1 MKSSTDEKP
10 SKNDVDGPATRE
22 RVLLEAARLF
32 RHHGYAATTLREVA
46 DAAGVKAGSIY
57 YHFESKEQILG
68 EVLDKG
74 ITIVADAV
82 RTRIGALPESAL
94 WRDRIAAGIEGHL
107 WGMLHYGD
115 FTSANIRIYGQ
126 IPTSAKNRHRVV
138 RRAYADYWD
147 RLFESAL
154 ASGELRPDTST
165 AMIRLFVIGAL
176 NWTVEWY
183 NPQRGSF
190 QDFSRQIT
198 AIVFDG
204 ILTHDKA

>member
-1 MKSSTDEKP
+1 MTIKP
-10 SKNDVDGPATRE
+10 RSDATSISAEAIDTRE
-22 RVLLEAARLF
+22 RILLEAARLL
-32 RHHGYAATTLREVA
+32 RRHGYAATTLREIA

-57 YHFESKEQILG
+57 YHFESKEEILG

-74 ITIVADAV
+74 ITIVANAV
-82 RTRIGALPESAL
+82 RARIEALPADAS

-115 FTSANIRIYGQ
+115 FTSANIRVYGQ
-126 IPTSAKNRHRVV
+126 IPTSAKNRHKIV

-147 RLFESAL
+147 RLLASAL
-154 ASGELRPDTST
+154 ASGELRQDTGL
-165 AMIRLFVIGAL
+165 AVIRLFVIGAL

-190 QDFSRQIT
+190 QDFARQIT

>member
-1 MKSSTDEKP
+1 MSNTDAKP
-10 SKNDVDGPATRE
+10 SKNEVDGPATRE

-46 DAAGVKAGSIY
+46 DTAGVKAGSIY

-82 RTRIGALPESAL
+82 RTRIEAIPDSAL

-115 FTSANIRIYGQ
+115 FTSANMRIYGQ
-126 IPTSAKNRHRVV
+126 IPASAKNRHRVV

-147 RLFESAL
+147 RLLESAL
-154 ASGELRPDTST
+154 ASGELRHDTST

-176 NWTVEWY
+176 NWTGEWY

-204 ILTHDKA
+204 ILSHEKT

>member
-1 MKSSTDEKP
+1 MSTKTREKAIP
-10 SKNDVDGPATRE
+10 VEADTATRQ

-46 DAAGVKAGSIY
+46 DASNIKAGSIY

-74 ITIVADAV
+74 IQVVSDAV
-82 RTRIGALPESAL
+82 HERVEALPKTASA
-94 WRDRIAAGIEGHL
+94 RDRLSAAIEGHL
-107 WGMLHYGD
+107 WGLLHHGD

-126 IPTSAKNRHRVV
+126 VPTAAKTRHRLV

-147 RLFESAL
+147 GLLEDAL
-154 ASGELRPDTST
+154 ARGELRPDANPTV
-165 AMIRLFVIGAL
+165 IRLFVIGAL

-183 NPQRGSF
+183 NPQKGSF
-190 QDFSRQIT
+190 QDFVKQVS

-204 ILTHDKA
+204 TFRRE

>member
-1 MKSSTDEKP
+1 MKSNTDAKP

-147 RLFESAL
+147 QLFESAL
-154 ASGELRPDTST
+154 ASGELRRTP
-165 AMIRLFVIGAL
+165 AR
-176 NWTVEWY
+176 
-183 NPQRGSF
+183 P
-190 QDFSRQIT
+190 
-198 AIVFDG
+198 
-204 ILTHDKA
+204 

>member
-68 EVLDKG
+68 EVLDKA

-82 RTRIGALPESAL
+82 RTRIEAIPDSAL

-115 FTSANIRIYGQ
+115 FTSANMRIYGQ
-126 IPTSAKNRHRVV
+126 IPASAKNRHRVV

-147 RLFESAL
+147 RLLESAL
-154 ASGELRPDTST
+154 ASGELRHDTST

-176 NWTVEWY
+176 NWTGEWY

-204 ILTHDKA
+204 ILSHDKT

>member
-1 MKSSTDEKP
+1 MKSNTDAKP
-10 SKNDVDGPATRE
+10 SKHEVDGPATRE

-32 RHHGYAATTLREVA
+32 RHHGYAATTLREIA

-82 RTRIGALPESAL
+82 RTRIEARPESAL

-115 FTSANIRIYGQ
+115 FTSANMRIYGQ
-126 IPTSAKNRHRVV
+126 IPASAKNRHRVV

-147 RLFESAL
+147 RLLESAL
-154 ASGELRPDTST
+154 ASGELRHDTST

-176 NWTVEWY
+176 NWTGEWY

-204 ILTHDKA
+204 ILSHDKT

>member
-1 MKSSTDEKP
+1 MTIKPRSDATSISAEATD
-10 SKNDVDGPATRE
+10 TRE
-22 RVLLEAARLF
+22 RILLEAARLL
-32 RHHGYAATTLREVA
+32 RHHGYAATTLREIA

-57 YHFESKEQILG
+57 YHFESKEEILG

-74 ITIVADAV
+74 ITIVANAV
-82 RTRIGALPESAL
+82 RARIEALPADAS

-115 FTSANIRIYGQ
+115 FTSANIRVYGQ
-126 IPTSAKNRHRVV
+126 IPTSAKNRHKIV

-147 RLFESAL
+147 RLLASAL
-154 ASGELRPDTST
+154 ASGELRQNTGL
-165 AMIRLFVIGAL
+165 AGIRLFVIGAL
-176 NWTVEWY
+176 NWTVERS

-190 QDFSRQIT
+190 QDFARQIT